1 MNKNT
6 DKQSILGAIP
16 SNSGIYNIETSRIIP
31 KLRSFTY
38 TENISL
44 NPFNVTIPTDTQV
57 GDLLVYFA
65 GCRDGRTQSSFTSGW
80 TDIAVGLQNIFLRYK
95 TAQLSDIG
103 SVVGGTW
110 SSNATGPAAV
120 FVFNGSNS
128 ILATVQGKTSSGYT
142 LTSPNDT
149 QNSLAILFNQD
160 RALNTRSP
168 GLSEDLRT
176 ATISTSSYYTFQLER
191 TTLPPY
197 PTQTIGNVSSDS
209 VGAYVVIAL

>member
-80 TDIAVGLQNIFLRYK
+80 TDLAVGLQNIFLRYK

-110 SSNATGPAAV
+110 SSNITGPAAV

-128 ILATVQGKTSSGYT
+128 ILATVQGRTSSGYT

-176 ATISTSSYYTFQLER
+176 ATISTNSYYTFQLER

>member
-6 DKQSILGAIP
+6 DNKSILGAIP

-31 KLRSFTY
+31 QLRSFTS

-65 GCRDGRTQSSFTSGW
+65 GCRDERTQSSFTSGW

-103 SVVGGTW
+103 SVVAGTW
-110 SSNATGPAAV
+110 SSNTTGPAAV
-120 FVFNGSNS
+120 FVFSGSNS
-128 ILATVQGKTSSGYT
+128 ILATVQGRTSSGYT

-168 GLSEDLRT
+168 GLSEDLRP

-191 TTLPPY
+191 PTLPPY
-197 PTQTIGNVSSDS
+197 PTQTIGNVSTDS